1 MKFEVFGPYFL
12 NTRTIIKKEHVITMR
27 EVIAA
32 SEYGGV
38 LSTAPGCYIFGIK
51 PSGAQRIIPWYVGKA
66 ERQPVMKEATNDQH
80 LQLYNEIF
88 DGYKNGN
95 PVLYFLPSTTPKGR
109 ATTLAKAGGKKPAIE
124 FLEDWLIA
132 ACLKTNPGLWNIKKT
147 RLLRDL
153 YVRGIFNPSQGD
165 LNSSAASFKKCIGV

>member
-95 PVLYFLPSTTPKGR
+95 PVL
-109 ATTLAKAGGKKPAIE
+109 
-124 FLEDWLIA
+124 
-132 ACLKTNPGLWNIKKT
+132 
-147 RLLRDL
+147 
-153 YVRGIFNPSQGD
+153 
-165 LNSSAASFKKCIGV
+165 